1 MPAASAFPLLGS
13 APEHPYSE
21 EMAVQFLQWQ
31 YRTVDLND
39 LPPRVRELDILNAAG
54 NVGWEL
60 VVITANR
67 IAFLK
72 RQIDD
77 DPTLGRAPS
86 RRGR

>member
-1 MPAASAFPLLGS
+1 MV
-13 APEHPYSE
+13 
-21 EMAVQFLQWQ
+21 VQFLQWQ

-39 LPPRVRELDILNAAG
+39 LPPRVRELEILNATG

-77 DPTLGRAPS
+77 DLALGRAPS